1 MGEVKRVRLL
11 LFLPNIDQI
20 DLLEMIC
27 NSEQVIAVILSC
39 VSFHL
44 LAHRPLILQDLIIL
58 VQTINKQSQK
68 ELGFLFLF
76 YMQFVVRFHEKTQ
89 SQLDV
94 DSLRIDKFMG
104 RSGVI
109 VKVVELIGKVG
120 HVVGVEHGVLRIL
133 VD

>member
-1 MGEVKRVRLL
+1 M
-11 LFLPNIDQI
+11 
-20 DLLEMIC
+20 
-27 NSEQVIAVILSC
+27 
-39 VSFHL
+39 
-44 LAHRPLILQDLIIL
+44 
-58 VQTINKQSQK
+58 
-68 ELGFLFLF
+68 
-76 YMQFVVRFHEKTQ
+76 RFHEKTQ